1 MNNSITIS
9 GQVIVTNDETD
20 RVKNLQF
27 LPDDEQTS
35 ILEEGSQ
42 SSGQLQIL
50 RSGAFDYTAFRPRTK
65 ANSTLL
71 RKAAH
76 GRISATKDGAYQM
89 TLKLFKRE
97 GLNVKETLARE
108 AMDLIQNVNL

>member
-9 GQVIVTNDETD
+9 GQVIVSHDETN

-27 LPDDEQTS
+27 LPDDEQTP

-50 RSGAFDYTAFRPRTK
+50 RNGAFDYVAFKPRAK

-76 GRISATKDGAYQM
+76 GRISATKDGAYQL

-108 AMDLIQNVNL
+108 AMELIQNVNL